1 MQAVRAIE
9 GQARGVAAVLEAVLA
24 LLLGLVFFGKGA
36 GGAGAPSCVYKA
48 KVSAMTLYRK
58 ARARLAKRGWCG
70 GEAVEST
77 APWARRAP
85 GFRLGKAERAFGG
98 AQGLPCV
105 GLPRPGLPWV
115 GRGFM
120 DSRLRSAGASAM
132 TDATLP
138 VLVAALYK
146 FTPFDDRPAVQARLQ
161 EACAA
166 HGICGTLLV
175 AHEGLNGTIA
185 GAPEGIEAVLEVI
198 RALPGCADIEVKTS
212 RAPEMP
218 FKRMKVRLKKEI
230 VTMGVEDIDPRQIV
244 GTYVPAEQW
253 NELIARPDVVLIDT
267 RNDYEVE
274 IGTFE
279 GAINPKTDTF
289 RQFPAWFEAFSRE
302 LEAKG
307 EKPKIAM
314 FCTGGI
320 RCEKATAYVK
330 QQGFDEVFH
339 LEGGI
344 LKYLETVKET
354 ESRWQGECF
363 VFDERVAVDHSLKP
377 GRHVMCQACGKPH
390 ADTLPACPHC
400 TGEDAA
406 AAG

>member
-1 MQAVRAIE
+1 
-9 GQARGVAAVLEAVLA
+9 
-24 LLLGLVFFGKGA
+24 
-36 GGAGAPSCVYKA
+36 
-48 KVSAMTLYRK
+48 
-58 ARARLAKRGWCG
+58 
-70 GEAVEST
+70 
-77 APWARRAP
+77 
-85 GFRLGKAERAFGG
+85 
-98 AQGLPCV
+98 
-105 GLPRPGLPWV
+105 
-115 GRGFM
+115 
-120 DSRLRSAGASAM
+120 M
-132 TDATLP
+132 TDDTLP

-146 FTPFDDRPAVQARLQ
+146 FTPFDDCPAVQAELRA
-161 EACAA
+161 ACEA
-166 HGICGTLLV
+166 HGIHGTLLV

-185 GAPEGIEAVLEVI
+185 GAPEGIEAVLGVI
-198 RALPGCADIEVKTS
+198 RALPGCADIEVKSS
-212 RAPEMP
+212 RAPAMP

-230 VTMGVEDIDPRQIV
+230 VTMGVEDIDPLKIV

-253 NELIARPDVVLIDT
+253 NELISAPDVVLIDT

-289 RQFPAWFEAFSRE
+289 REFPEWFQDFSRQFE
-302 LEAKG
+302 GKA

-344 LKYLETVKET
+344 LKYLENVKET

-363 VFDERVAVDHSLKP
+363 VFDERVAVDHGLRP
-377 GRHVMCQACGKPH
+377 GRHVMCPDCGKPYQ
-390 ADTLPACPHC
+390 DTLSACPHC
-400 TGEDAA
+400 KGEEAA
-406 AAG
+406 